1 MDTQKLD
8 QTYIANTYARF
19 PVTIVKGKGSLVWD
33 DTGKEYIDLST
44 GIAVDIFGVADEE
57 WMAAVTKQL
66 GTLQHI
72 SNLYYT
78 EPCVKLAQMLCEKTG
93 MKKVFFGNS
102 GAEANEC
109 AIKAARKWSEEK
121 KGKDYSTI
129 ITLKN
134 SFHGRT
140 ITTLAATGQ
149 DVFHHDFTPLTEGF
163 VYAEPND
170 LADLEQL
177 IKANK
182 CAAVMMEVVQG
193 EGGVMPLGEA
203 YVKGAAKLCEQYD
216 LLLIC
221 DEVQVGN
228 GRSGKLYGYMHYGVQ
243 PDIVSTAKGLA
254 GGLPLGAT
262 LLGEKVQDVLSAGTH
277 GSTFGGNPVCCAG
290 AINVL
295 SRLDE
300 KMLEGVEERSAY
312 IKQELAGAKGV
323 LGVSGLGLM
332 LGIQTEKNASDIIA
346 ACREKGV
353 LVIKAKDKLRLLP
366 ALNIPMEQLTARRS
380 EVPLLNAP
388 RQYALGQTHK
398 HLKEM
403 KAVTGL
409 ASEPV
414 FCPVVADFYSG
425 MQVTVPLFA
434 GWLKPGAGM
443 EEVKEAYKAL
453 YTGPVVSY
461 TDAADEGG
469 FLSAAEGPHSP
480 VWTA

>member
-8 QTYIANTYARF
+8 QAYIANTYARF

-57 WMAAVTKQL
+57 WVAAVTKQL

-78 EPCVKLAQMLCEKTG
+78 EPCAKLAQMLCEKTG

-121 KGKDYSTI
+121 KGKENATI

-177 IKANK
+177 IKTNK

-193 EGGVMPLGEA
+193 EGGVMPLDET
-203 YVKGAAKLCEQYD
+203 YVKGAAKLCEEYD

-228 GRSGKLYGYMHYGVQ
+228 GRSGKLYGYMHYGIQ

-262 LLGEKVQDVLSAGTH
+262 LLGEKVQNVLTAGTH

-295 SRLDE
+295 NRLDE
-300 KMLEGVEERSAY
+300 NMLAGVEERSAY
-312 IKQELAGAKGV
+312 IKRELTGAKGV

-332 LGIQTEKNASDIIA
+332 IGIQTEKNASDIIA

-366 ALNIPMEQLTARRS
+366 ALNIPMEQL
-380 EVPLLNAP
+380 
-388 RQYALGQTHK
+388 K
-398 HLKEM
+398 
-403 KAVTGL
+403 KAV
-409 ASEPV
+409 AV
-414 FCPVVADFYSG
+414 I
-425 MQVTVPLFA
+425 
-434 GWLKPGAGM
+434 
-443 EEVKEAYKAL
+443 KACC
-453 YTGPVVSY
+453 
-461 TDAADEGG
+461 A
-469 FLSAAEGPHSP
+469 
-480 VWTA
+480 

>member
-8 QTYIANTYARF
+8 QAYIANTYARF

-57 WMAAVTKQL
+57 WVAAVTKQL

-78 EPCVKLAQMLCEKTG
+78 EPCAKLAQMLCEKTG

-121 KGKDYSTI
+121 KGKEYATI

-177 IKANK
+177 IKTNK

-193 EGGVMPLGEA
+193 EGGVMPLDET
-203 YVKGAAKLCEQYD
+203 YVKGAAKLCEEYD

-228 GRSGKLYGYMHYGVQ
+228 GRSGKLYGYMHYGIQ

-262 LLGEKVQDVLSAGTH
+262 LLGEKVQNVLTAGTH

-295 SRLDE
+295 NRLDE
-300 KMLEGVEERSAY
+300 NMLAGVEERSAY
-312 IKQELAGAKGV
+312 IKRELTGAKGV

-332 LGIQTEKNASDIIA
+332 SGNQTEKNASDIIA

-366 ALNIPMEQLTARRS
+366 ALNIPMEQL
-380 EVPLLNAP
+380 
-388 RQYALGQTHK
+388 K
-398 HLKEM
+398 
-403 KAVTGL
+403 KAV
-409 ASEPV
+409 AV
-414 FCPVVADFYSG
+414 I
-425 MQVTVPLFA
+425 
-434 GWLKPGAGM
+434 
-443 EEVKEAYKAL
+443 KACC
-453 YTGPVVSY
+453 
-461 TDAADEGG
+461 A
-469 FLSAAEGPHSP
+469 
-480 VWTA
+480 

>member
-8 QTYIANTYARF
+8 QTYVANTYARF

-44 GIAVDIFGVADEE
+44 GIAVDVFGVADEE
-57 WMAAVTKQL
+57 WMAAVISQL

-78 EPCVKLAQMLCEKTG
+78 EPCAKLAQMLCEKTG

-109 AIKAARKWSEEK
+109 AIKAARKWSEDK
-121 KGKDYSTI
+121 KGKDYSTV

-170 LADLEQL
+170 LDDLARL
-177 IKANK
+177 IHGNK

-193 EGGVMPLGEA
+193 EGGVMPLDES
-203 YVKGAAKLCEQYD
+203 YVQGAAKLCAQND

-221 DEVQVGN
+221 DEVQIGN
-228 GRSGKLYGYMHYGVQ
+228 GRSGMLYGYMTYGIQ

-262 LLGEKVQDVLSAGTH
+262 LLGEKVQNVLSAGMH

-295 SRLDE
+295 SRLDDT
-300 KMLEGVEERSAY
+300 MLAGVRERSAY
-312 IKQELAGAKGV
+312 IRRELSGAPGIS
-323 LGVSGLGLM
+323 GISGLGLM

-366 ALNIPMEQLTARRS
+366 ALNIPMEQL
-380 EVPLLNAP
+380 E
-388 RQYALGQTHK
+388 
-398 HLKEM
+398 
-403 KAVTGL
+403 KAV
-409 ASEPV
+409 AV
-414 FCPVVADFYSG
+414 I
-425 MQVTVPLFA
+425 
-434 GWLKPGAGM
+434 
-443 EEVKEAYKAL
+443 KECCA
-453 YTGPVVSY
+453 
-461 TDAADEGG
+461 
-469 FLSAAEGPHSP
+469 
-480 VWTA
+480 

>member
-1 MDTQKLD
+1 MDIQKLD
-8 QTYIANTYARF
+8 QTYVANTYARF

-33 DTGKEYIDLST
+33 DAGKEYIDLST
-44 GIAVDIFGVADEE
+44 GIAVDIFGVADEQ
-57 WMAAVTKQL
+57 WMAAVTAQL

-72 SNLYYT
+72 SNLFYT
-78 EPCVKLAQMLCEKTG
+78 GPCAQLAQMLCEKNG

-109 AIKAARKWSEEK
+109 AIKAARKYAEDK
-121 KGKDYSTI
+121 KGKEYYTI

-170 LADLEQL
+170 LADLERL
-177 IKANK
+177 LAENK

-193 EGGVMPLGEA
+193 EGGVMPLDED
-203 YVKGAAKLCEQYD
+203 YVKGAAKLCAEQD
-216 LLLIC
+216 VLLIC

-228 GRSGKLYGYMHYGVQ
+228 GRSGMLYGYMNYGVQ

-262 LLGEKVQDVLSAGTH
+262 MLGEKVKDVLDAGSH

-300 KMLEGVEERSAY
+300 AMLAGVRERSAY
-312 IKQELAGAKGV
+312 IRQELEGAKGV
-323 LGVSGLGLM
+323 VSVSGLGLM
-332 LGIQTEKNASDIIA
+332 LGIKTEKDAAGIIA

-353 LVIKAKDKLRLLP
+353 IVIKAKDKLRLLP
-366 ALNIPMEQLTARRS
+366 ALNIPMEQL
-380 EVPLLNAP
+380 
-388 RQYALGQTHK
+388 K
-398 HLKEM
+398 
-403 KAVTGL
+403 KAV
-409 ASEPV
+409 AV
-414 FCPVVADFYSG
+414 I
-425 MQVTVPLFA
+425 
-434 GWLKPGAGM
+434 
-443 EEVKEAYKAL
+443 KECCA
-453 YTGPVVSY
+453 
-461 TDAADEGG
+461 
-469 FLSAAEGPHSP
+469 
-480 VWTA
+480 

>member
-228 GRSGKLYGYMHYGVQ
+228 GRSGKLYGYMHYGIQ

-366 ALNIPMEQLTARRS
+366 ALNIPMEQL
-380 EVPLLNAP
+380 
-388 RQYALGQTHK
+388 Q
-398 HLKEM
+398 
-403 KAVTGL
+403 KAV
-409 ASEPV
+409 AV
-414 FCPVVADFYSG
+414 I
-425 MQVTVPLFA
+425 
-434 GWLKPGAGM
+434 
-443 EEVKEAYKAL
+443 KECC
-453 YTGPVVSY
+453 
-461 TDAADEGG
+461 
-469 FLSAAEGPHSP
+469 AE
-480 VWTA
+480 

>member
-121 KGKDYSTI
+121 NGKDYSTI

-366 ALNIPMEQLTARRS
+366 ALNIPMEQL
-380 EVPLLNAP
+380 
-388 RQYALGQTHK
+388 Q
-398 HLKEM
+398 
-403 KAVTGL
+403 KAV
-409 ASEPV
+409 AV
-414 FCPVVADFYSG
+414 I
-425 MQVTVPLFA
+425 
-434 GWLKPGAGM
+434 
-443 EEVKEAYKAL
+443 KECC
-453 YTGPVVSY
+453 
-461 TDAADEGG
+461 
-469 FLSAAEGPHSP
+469 AE
-480 VWTA
+480 